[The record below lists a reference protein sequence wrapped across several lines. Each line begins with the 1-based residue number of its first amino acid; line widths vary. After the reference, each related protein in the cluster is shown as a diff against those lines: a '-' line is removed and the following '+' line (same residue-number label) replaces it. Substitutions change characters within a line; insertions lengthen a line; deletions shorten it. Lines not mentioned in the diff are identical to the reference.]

1 MAPFSIKA
9 NYKIGF
15 LGGGQLARMSAYQAY
30 RFGMQTAVYRSGTVA
45 EPMDFVTPHVVTG
58 SFDDEEALIQFAA
71 SCDVVTLENEF
82 LDSDLL
88 MRVRDKSG
96 TPMYPSPET
105 FALIENKW
113 IEKETFRK
121 AGIPMPFYRLVH
133 NETDLRAFGDE
144 FGWPFV
150 LKSSKGG
157 YDGYGNAT
165 ARDMKSALAGFE
177 KLGGNKGRDILAEA
191 FVPFVKELAVS
202 VARTVVRTVS
212 PSRTNSPVEIGTK
225 SPETLVIPANAGISL
240 SHSKET
246 EQSESESNSPEI
258 VVYPCVESIQ
268 AGHICK
274 TIIAP
279 APISVELQ
287 QKAQELAVKAVEAI
301 NGIGV
306 YAFEFFLTES
316 EEILLNESAPRPH
329 NSGHYT
335 IEGCV
340 ASQFENHIRA
350 VCGMPLGSTVMRRPV
365 AVMENILGT
374 YARDSEA
381 ETVIP
386 VLSEPDAHLHLY
398 GKLKSKPG
406 RKMGHITV
414 LGDDV
419 ENTLAKAKD
428 LEQMVKV

>member
-9 NYKIGF
+9 NFKVGF

-30 RFGMQTAVYRSGTVA
+30 RFGIQTAVYRSGTVA
-45 EPMDFVTPHVVTG
+45 EPMDFVTPHVFTG
-58 SFDDEEALIQFAA
+58 SFEDEEALIQFAK

-88 MRVRDKSG
+88 KRVRDKSG

-121 AGIPMPFYRLVH
+121 AGIPVPPYRLVK
-133 NETDLRAFGDE
+133 NEADIRAFGDE

-165 ARDMKSALAGFE
+165 ARDMESALAGFE
-177 KLGGNKGRDILAEA
+177 KLGGISGRDILAEA

-202 VARTVVRTVS
+202 VARTVSPLRTHSPNS
-212 PSRTNSPVEIGTK
+212 PSR
-225 SPETLVIPANAGISL
+225 
-240 SHSKET
+240 
-246 EQSESESNSPEI
+246 PEI
-258 VVYPCVESIQ
+258 VIYPCVESIQ
-268 AGHICK
+268 AAHICK

-287 QKAQELAVKAVEAI
+287 KKAQDLAVKAVEAI

-306 YAFEFFLTES
+306 YTFEFFLTEKGD
-316 EEILLNESAPRPH
+316 ILLNESAPRPH

-350 VCGMPLGSTVMRRPV
+350 VCGMPLGSTKMRRPI

-374 YARDSEA
+374 YSRDSQA

-419 ENTLAKAKD
+419 EHTLAKAKE